1 MLSFQKL
8 TKGTFIFVMCS
19 PSDWT
24 PEDVADQLRTVG
36 LGKYARKFIEAGVT
50 GPEFVAMTDLRL
62 RDFGLPVKDRMT
74 LVNYLK
80 CLPGTGIAKRAAGA
94 TGMPAR
100 GSGGGG
106 GRAGGMGSGRVAGGG
121 MGSGRAAAAPRGSAA
136 MPKQTA
142 ASKGR
147 VAARAAEPRDPEPVA
162 AVPKKPP
169 VKRPGGLGRGGRQ
182 PDIPM
187 EAADAGPDDR
197 VECSYCGRKFASDR
211 IAKHEDVCRT
221 ASKKRKV
228 FNAKAQRIRG
238 TEAAQF
244 QKASREPAKPR
255 QQMING
261 KPKYVVEH
269 ENLVASL
276 KAARKYAAY
285 ADAAAAGKAKGP
297 PPPMPQLQEVPDDRI
312 QCKYCGRKFGQEQ
325 YERHVRHCAASAPIP
340 STRGRARGG
349 ATRGST
355 RGARG
360 GRRF

>member
-1 MLSFQKL
+1 MSN
-8 TKGTFIFVMCS
+8 
-19 PSDWT
+19 PADWT
-24 PEDVADQLRTVG
+24 PEDVAAQVRQLG
-36 LGKYARKFIEAGVT
+36 LGKYAKKFLDAGGT
-50 GPEFVAMTDLRL
+50 GPQFAALTDAKL
-62 RDFGLPVKDRMT
+62 RDFGLPVQQRIT
-74 LVNYLK
+74 LVNYIK
-80 CLPGTGIAKRAAGA
+80 CLPAMSKRAAAGGGA
-94 TGMPAR
+94 ARKPA
-100 GSGGGG
+100 GGGG
-106 GRAGGMGSGRVAGGG
+106 GL
-121 MGSGRAAAAPRGSAA
+121 GSGRAPAGAARGAP

-142 ASKGR
+142 ASRGR
-147 VAARAAEPRDPEPVA
+147 AAARAAEPRDPEPVA
-162 AVPKKPP
+162 SVPKKPP
-169 VKRPGGLGRGGRQ
+169 VRRPGGLGRGGRQ

-187 EAADAGPDDR
+187 EDNSGPDDR

-211 IAKHEDVCRT
+211 IAKHEEVCRT

-228 FNAKAQRIRG
+228 FNSKTQRLRG

-244 QKASREPAKPR
+244 QRASREPAKPK

-276 KAARKYAAY
+276 KAARRYAAY

-325 YERHVRHCAASAPIP
+325 YERHVRHCSASQPIP
-340 STRGRARGG
+340 SVRGRGRG
-349 ATRGST
+349 AARGST